1 MNAPMSQRAI
11 VLACLDRPR
20 RVAEVGS
27 VIGRPTAHAASL
39 LSGLQKA
46 GSAVRIRHGVYVRAD
61 LAASTQIAHGQS
73 LQNAVIAA
81 CPSERTVAQL
91 AEVLARSPKRLRT
104 TLNRMVRMGLLE
116 KVGRNGY
123 RPPQGD
129 LFSSPTAP
137 DEQQFQAVRPT

>member
-20 RVAEVGS
+20 RVAEVAA
-27 VIGRPTAHAASL
+27 VIGRPTGHAAGL

-46 GSAVRIRHGVYVRAD
+46 GTVVRLRHGVYVRAEI
-61 LAASTQIAHGQS
+61 APSTHDSAGQS
-73 LQNAVIAA
+73 LLDAVMAA
-81 CPSERTVAQL
+81 CPTERSVDQL

-116 KVGRNGY
+116 KVGRDGY
-123 RPPQGD
+123 RPPQDD
-129 LFSSPTAP
+129 LFPGIT
-137 DEQQFQAVRPT
+137 

>member
-20 RVAEVGS
+20 RVAEVAA
-27 VIGRPTAHAASL
+27 VIDRPTGHAAGL

-46 GSAVRIRHGVYVRAD
+46 GSVVRLRHGVYVRAG
-61 LAASTQIAHGQS
+61 LVPSTHATPGQS
-73 LQNAVIAA
+73 LLDAVMAA
-81 CPSERTVAQL
+81 CPTERSVDQL

-116 KVGRNGY
+116 KVGRDGY
-123 RPPQGD
+123 RPPQED
-129 LFSSPTAP
+129 LFRAP
-137 DEQQFQAVRPT
+137 ASMNAEARLTI